1 MQKKGKSKNV
11 QQILDRLKRELG
23 AEQDSATVRAKAGE
37 GKVEVGSQMEENEGG
52 GAGGGGTGT
61 RTYSHIW
68 WALASAAQLGW
79 AISSF
84 KRGHAGDS
92 HFMPFKAFSVAS
104 LFVGAT
110 ATAAVS
116 VLHVS
121 GIHKVEDLLE
131 VGANIRTGLGVRPRA
146 RDK

>member
-1 MQKKGKSKNV
+1 MKKQRQCIQVNV
-11 QQILDRLKRELG
+11 RCTKCIKILHL
-23 AEQDSATVRAKAGE
+23 
-37 GKVEVGSQMEENEGG
+37 MEENENG

-61 RTYSHIW
+61 RTYIW

-84 KRGHAGDS
+84 KRGHTGDS
-92 HFMPFKAFSVAS
+92 HFMPFKTFSVPS

-110 ATAAVS
+110 ATAVVS

-121 GIHKVEDLLE
+121 GIHKVYFSLSLCGILGDFQSFQYQVKAVLLYIFE
-131 VGANIRTGLGVRPRA
+131 CFINVKQCGAT
-146 RDK
+146 

>member
-1 MQKKGKSKNV
+1 M
-11 QQILDRLKRELG
+11 G
-23 AEQDSATVRAKAGE
+23 AEQDSLQLQELKLERAKL
-37 GKVEVGSQMEENEGG
+37 KLDRS
-52 GAGGGGTGT
+52 GGTGT
-61 RTYSHIW
+61 ETYSHIW

-84 KRGHAGDS
+84 RRGHAGDS

-121 GIHKVEDLLE
+121 GIHKKEDSKLQS
-131 VGANIRTGLGVRPRA
+131 AF
-146 RDK
+146 

>member
-1 MQKKGKSKNV
+1 MG
-11 QQILDRLKRELG
+11 
-23 AEQDSATVRAKAGE
+23 
-37 GKVEVGSQMEENEGG
+37 ENEGG

-104 LFVGAT
+104 LFVGSTAT
-110 ATAAVS
+110 ATVS
-116 VLHVS
+116 VFHFS

-146 RDK
+146 RDEEVTSHIHKLEYYCYF

>member
-1 MQKKGKSKNV
+1 
-11 QQILDRLKRELG
+11 
-23 AEQDSATVRAKAGE
+23 
-37 GKVEVGSQMEENEGG
+37 MEENEGG
-52 GAGGGGTGT
+52 GAGSGTGT
-61 RTYSHIW
+61 ETYSHIW
-68 WALASAAQLGW
+68 WALASAAQFGW

-121 GIHKVEDLLE
+121 GIHKVRYSLSLWHFRGFLVFPISSQGCEIVSNNLS
-131 VGANIRTGLGVRPRA
+131 
-146 RDK
+146 K

>member
-1 MQKKGKSKNV
+1 
-11 QQILDRLKRELG
+11 
-23 AEQDSATVRAKAGE
+23 
-37 GKVEVGSQMEENEGG
+37 MEENEGG
-52 GAGGGGTGT
+52 GGGTGS

-121 GIHKVEDLLE
+121 GIHKVCFSLSLSVAFRGFLVFSISSQGCFIVHFRMFYKCETVWNNLS
-131 VGANIRTGLGVRPRA
+131 
-146 RDK
+146 K

>member
-1 MQKKGKSKNV
+1 
-11 QQILDRLKRELG
+11 
-23 AEQDSATVRAKAGE
+23 
-37 GKVEVGSQMEENEGG
+37 MEENEGG
-52 GAGGGGTGT
+52 GAGGGGGGVGVTGT
-61 RTYSHIW
+61 GNYSHIW

-121 GIHKVEDLLE
+121 GIHKLSACVYACLKFLLFIYGME
-131 VGANIRTGLGVRPRA
+131 SGIY
-146 RDK
+146 KEI

>member
-1 MQKKGKSKNV
+1 
-11 QQILDRLKRELG
+11 
-23 AEQDSATVRAKAGE
+23 
-37 GKVEVGSQMEENEGG
+37 MEENEGG

-61 RTYSHIW
+61 RTYGHIW

-110 ATAAVS
+110 ATAAIS

-146 RDK
+146 RDE

>member
-1 MQKKGKSKNV
+1 
-11 QQILDRLKRELG
+11 
-23 AEQDSATVRAKAGE
+23 
-37 GKVEVGSQMEENEGG
+37 MEENEGG
-52 GAGGGGTGT
+52 GAAGVTGTGN
-61 RTYSHIW
+61 YSHIW

-121 GIHKVEDLLE
+121 GIHKLSACVYACLKFLLFIYGME
-131 VGANIRTGLGVRPRA
+131 SGIY
-146 RDK
+146 KEI

>member
-1 MQKKGKSKNV
+1 
-11 QQILDRLKRELG
+11 
-23 AEQDSATVRAKAGE
+23 
-37 GKVEVGSQMEENEGG
+37 MEENEGG

-61 RTYSHIW
+61 RTYGHIW

-110 ATAAVS
+110 ATAAIS

-121 GIHKVEDLLE
+121 GIHKIYFATCAASES
-131 VGANIRTGLGVRPRA
+131 LGGRPLGSGCKYK
-146 RDK
+146 DWTWSSS

>member
-1 MQKKGKSKNV
+1 
-11 QQILDRLKRELG
+11 
-23 AEQDSATVRAKAGE
+23 
-37 GKVEVGSQMEENEGG
+37 MEENEGG

-116 VLHVS
+116 ALHVS

>member
-1 MQKKGKSKNV
+1 
-11 QQILDRLKRELG
+11 
-23 AEQDSATVRAKAGE
+23 
-37 GKVEVGSQMEENEGG
+37 MEENEGG
-52 GAGGGGTGT
+52 GAGGGGGTGT
-61 RTYSHIW
+61 ETYSHIW

-146 RDK
+146 RDE

>member
-1 MQKKGKSKNV
+1 MV
-11 QQILDRLKRELG
+11 
-23 AEQDSATVRAKAGE
+23 
-37 GKVEVGSQMEENEGG
+37 ENEGG
-52 GAGGGGTGT
+52 GAGGGGGGGGGTGT
-61 RTYSHIW
+61 RTYRHIW

-92 HFMPFKAFSVAS
+92 HFMPFTAFSVAS

-131 VGANIRTGLGVRPRA
+131 VGANIRTGLGVCPRA
-146 RDK
+146 RDE

>member
-1 MQKKGKSKNV
+1 MGRA
-11 QQILDRLKRELG
+11 RLQLQEL
-23 AEQDSATVRAKAGE
+23 KAGE
-37 GKVEVGSQMEENEGG
+37 GRVEVGSQMEEIEGG
-52 GAGGGGTGT
+52 GADGTGT
-61 RTYSHIW
+61 GNYSHIW

-116 VLHVS
+116 VLHAS
-121 GIHKVEDLLE
+121 GIHKVCFSLSLSLCGIL
-131 VGANIRTGLGVRPRA
+131 GAF
-146 RDK
+146 